1 MLKGRLLR
9 QKAINLEGDQKVA
22 KILEQINTE
31 QGFNSCDSDSD
42 STVTSTTDNTHRKNI
57 VRNKKHITFKDRK
70 TQSSSLNIASIRDAE
85 PKSKFRTKSAD
96 EIRVDQKTNK
106 LLADDKVVVKPGDGR
121 SLEEVV
127 QEFLLYFHDKRNS
140 DKRDWDK
147 RISDRSD
154 SLLCEKNN
162 GSIRSTSPM
171 YMYEPSAS
179 VTRPHKEIYAR
190 PTKLR
195 HRNQSAPENYTTASE
210 GKFVYFIVV
219 NMI

>member
-57 VRNKKHITFKDRK
+57 VKNKKHITFKDRK

-85 PKSKFRTKSAD
+85 PKSTLRTKSAD
-96 EIRVDQKTNK
+96 EIHADQKTKK

-147 RISDRSD
+147 HISDRSD
-154 SLLCEKNN
+154 NLICEKNN
-162 GSIRSTSPM
+162 GSVRSTPHM
-171 YMYEPSAS
+171 YVYEPSVS
-179 VTRPHKEIYAR
+179 VTRPHTEIYTR
-190 PTKLR
+190 PAKLR
-195 HRNQSAPENYTTASE
+195 HRNRSAPENFTTASE
-210 GKFVYFIVV
+210 GKFVCFIVV
-219 NMI
+219 NMF

>member
-22 KILEQINTE
+22 KILKQINTE

-57 VRNKKHITFKDRK
+57 VRNKKHKTFKDRT
-70 TQSSSLNIASIRDAE
+70 TQSSSLNISSSRDAE
-85 PKSKFRTKSAD
+85 VLSKFRTKSAD
-96 EIRVDQKTNK
+96 EIHADQKTYK
-106 LLADDKVVVKPGDGR
+106 TLADDKVAVKPGDGR

-147 RISDRSD
+147 HISDRSD
-154 SLLCEKNN
+154 SLICEKNN
-162 GSIRSTSPM
+162 GSIRSTQPM
-171 YMYEPSAS
+171 YMYEPSVS
-179 VTRPHKEIYAR
+179 VTRPLKEIYTR

-195 HRNQSAPENYTTASE
+195 HRNRSAPEKYTTASE
-210 GKFVYFIVV
+210 GKFVCFIVV
-219 NMI
+219 NMY